1 MTLTGTTSRRC
12 VTFTNRVT
20 SKRGTRAYP
29 WPMELSTSLRSE
41 ADDLLSEAIRLRRDL
56 HAHPEL
62 GLDLPRTQSAIL
74 DAIGSL
80 GLQIT
85 LGESLSSVVAVLD
98 SGRPGPT
105 VLLRADMDALPMPE
119 DTGLEFAST
128 VQGAMHAC
136 GHDSHVAMLV
146 GAAHLLSS
154 HVDELRGRVVF
165 MFQPGEEGDH
175 GARFMIDEGVLEVAG
190 PVDLSFAIHQSP
202 SLPSGMVFT
211 KGGTLLASADE
222 IFVDVKGRGG
232 HASMPYQTID
242 PVPIACE
249 IVLAIQTMVTRKID
263 VFDPAVVTIAHVSAG
278 TTSNVIPEH
287 AYIHGTVRTVSART
301 RQLVRDEL
309 DRLVRGIGDAHGADA
324 SLSVNSGFPVTVN
337 DEATADWVREVASEL
352 FGADQVVEMGSP
364 VMGAEDFS
372 YVLERS
378 RGAMVFLGTC
388 PEGVQF
394 TSAAPNHSNRMVLDE
409 RAMARGIELYASI
422 ALAESARH

>member
-1 MTLTGTTSRRC
+1 
-12 VTFTNRVT
+12 
-20 SKRGTRAYP
+20 
-29 WPMELSTSLRSE
+29 
-41 ADDLLSEAIRLRRDL
+41 
-56 HAHPEL
+56 
-62 GLDLPRTQSAIL
+62 
-74 DAIGSL
+74 
-80 GLQIT
+80 
-85 LGESLSSVVAVLD
+85 
-98 SGRPGPT
+98 
-105 VLLRADMDALPMPE
+105 
-119 DTGLEFAST
+119 
-128 VQGAMHAC
+128 
-136 GHDSHVAMLV
+136 
-146 GAAHLLSS
+146 
-154 HVDELRGRVVF
+154 
-165 MFQPGEEGDH
+165 
-175 GARFMIDEGVLEVAG
+175 
-190 PVDLSFAIHQSP
+190 
-202 SLPSGMVFT
+202 
-211 KGGTLLASADE
+211 
-222 IFVDVKGRGG
+222 
-232 HASMPYQTID
+232 MPYQTID

-263 VFDPAVVTIAHVSAG
+263 VFDPAVVTVAHVSAG